1 MHTIDLAKYSL
12 RTDLIIENKEDK
24 NIKTTTTTK
33 DNIKIKTSI
42 SSVSSDKYTTVSIN
56 DISDKDVLKKAEIIL
71 IEELKKYIEPLN
83 LNNKDSVLIVG
94 IGNSAS
100 TPDSLGPKTIKNILV
115 TRHLFKIG
123 DVEDG
128 YQNTSVFTPEVTA
141 STGFETSDLI
151 RTLTKEINAKLLI
164 VIDALASSSIDRVN
178 KTVQITNTGIHPGS
192 GIGNNRKEIS
202 SKTLNIPVIAI
213 GVPTVVDAVTIVTD
227 TFKYLEKQF
236 SYKLNETSSKDKLV
250 KEENINYLNHETTL
264 SKEETKEILGEVGM
278 LTESDFKKLIF
289 EVLSP
294 INYNLMVT
302 PTEID
307 FQIERLALLLGNVIN
322 KTLHKNYNSTYKN

>member
-1 MHTIDLAKYSL
+1 MHTKDLAKYSL

-24 NIKTTTTTK
+24 NIKTTTISK

-42 SSVSSDKYTTVSIN
+42 SSISSDKYTTVSIN
-56 DISDKDVLKKAEIIL
+56 DISDKDTLKKAEAIL
-71 IEELKKYIEPLN
+71 IEELKKYLEPLN
-83 LNNKDSVLIVG
+83 LNYKDEVLIVG

-115 TRHLFKIG
+115 TRHLFKLG

-128 YQNTSVFTPEVTA
+128 YQNTSAFTPEVTA

-151 RTLTKEINAKLLI
+151 KTLTKEINAKLLI
-164 VIDALASSSIDRVN
+164 VVDALASSSIERLN

-202 SKTLNIPVIAI
+202 FKTLNIPVIAI
-213 GVPTVVDAVTIVTD
+213 GVPTVVDAATIVTD

-236 SYKLNETSSKDKLV
+236 SYKLNENSSKDKLI
-250 KEENINYLNHETTL
+250 KEENINYLNHETNL
-264 SKEETKEILGEVGM
+264 SEEETKEILGEIGM

>member
-24 NIKTTTTTK
+24 NIKTTTISK

-42 SSVSSDKYTTVSIN
+42 SSISSDKYTTVSIN
-56 DISDKDVLKKAEIIL
+56 DISDKDTLKKAEAIL
-71 IEELKKYIEPLN
+71 IEELEKYLEPLN
-83 LNNKDSVLIVG
+83 LNYKDEVLIVG

-115 TRHLFKIG
+115 TRHLFKLG

-128 YQNTSVFTPEVTA
+128 YQNTSAFTPEVTA

-151 RTLTKEINAKLLI
+151 KTLTKEINAKLLI
-164 VIDALASSSIDRVN
+164 VVDALASSSIERLN

-202 SKTLNIPVIAI
+202 FKTLNIPVIAI
-213 GVPTVVDAVTIVTD
+213 GVPTVVDAATIVTD

-236 SYKLNETSSKDKLV
+236 SYKLNENSSKDKLI
-250 KEENINYLNHETTL
+250 KEENINYLNHETNL
-264 SKEETKEILGEVGM
+264 SEEETKEILGEIGM

>member
-1 MHTIDLAKYSL
+1 MHTIDLSKYSL
-12 RTDLIIENKEDK
+12 RTDLIIENKQNK
-24 NIKTTTTTK
+24 NIKTTTNIK
-33 DNIKIKTSI
+33 DNIKIKTSF
-42 SSVSSDKYTTVSIN
+42 SNNSSDKYTTVSIN
-56 DISDKDVLKKAEIIL
+56 DISDKDALKKAEIIL

-83 LNNKDSVLIVG
+83 LNKEDEVLIIG

-115 TRHLFKIG
+115 TRHLFKLG
-123 DVEDG
+123 EVEDG
-128 YQNTSVFTPEVTA
+128 YQNTAVFIPEVSA
-141 STGFETSDLI
+141 STGFETGNLI
-151 RTLTKEINAKLLI
+151 KTLTQEINAKLLI
-164 VIDALASSSIDRVN
+164 VIDALASSSIERVN

-192 GIGNNRKEIS
+192 GVGNNRKEIS
-202 SKTLNIPVIAI
+202 SKTINIPVIAI
-213 GVPTVVDAVTIVTD
+213 GIPTVVDAVTIVTD

-236 SYKLNETSSKDKLV
+236 SYKLNESSPKDKLI
-250 KEENINYLNHETTL
+250 KEENINYLDHQTNL

-278 LTESDFKKLIF
+278 LTESDFKKLIY

-307 FQIERLALLLGNVIN
+307 FQVERLALLLGNVIN

>member
-24 NIKTTTTTK
+24 NIKTTTISK

-42 SSVSSDKYTTVSIN
+42 SSISSDKYSTVSIN
-56 DISDKDVLKKAEIIL
+56 DISDKDTLKKAEAIL
-71 IEELKKYIEPLN
+71 IEELKKYLEPLN
-83 LNNKDSVLIVG
+83 LNYKDEVLIVG

-115 TRHLFKIG
+115 TRHLFKLG

-128 YQNTSVFTPEVTA
+128 YQNTSAFIPEVTA

-151 RTLTKEINAKLLI
+151 KTLTKEINAKLLI
-164 VIDALASSSIDRVN
+164 VVDALASSSIERLN

-213 GVPTVVDAVTIVTD
+213 GVPTVVDAATIVTD

-236 SYKLNETSSKDKLV
+236 SYKLNENSSKDKLI
-250 KEENINYLNHETTL
+250 KEENINYLNHETNL
-264 SKEETKEILGEVGM
+264 SEEETKEILGEIGM

>member
-1 MHTIDLAKYSL
+1 M
-12 RTDLIIENKEDK
+12 
-24 NIKTTTTTK
+24 
-33 DNIKIKTSI
+33 
-42 SSVSSDKYTTVSIN
+42 
-56 DISDKDVLKKAEIIL
+56 
-71 IEELKKYIEPLN
+71 
-83 LNNKDSVLIVG
+83 

-115 TRHLFKIG
+115 TRHLFKLG

-128 YQNTSVFTPEVTA
+128 YQNTSAFTPEVTA

-151 RTLTKEINAKLLI
+151 KTLTKEINAKLLI
-164 VIDALASSSIDRVN
+164 VVDALASSSIERLN

-213 GVPTVVDAVTIVTD
+213 GVPTVVDAATIVTD

-236 SYKLNETSSKDKLV
+236 SYKLNENSSKDKLI
-250 KEENINYLNHETTL
+250 KEENINYLNHETNL
-264 SKEETKEILGEVGM
+264 SEEETKEILGEIGM

>member
-151 RTLTKEINAKLLI
+151 KTLTKEINAKLLI

-278 LTESDFKKLIF
+278 LTESDFKRLIF

>member
-115 TRHLFKIG
+115 TRHLFNIG

-151 RTLTKEINAKLLI
+151 KTLTKEINAKLLI

-250 KEENINYLNHETTL
+250 KEENINYLNHETAL

>member
-24 NIKTTTTTK
+24 NIKTTTISK

-42 SSVSSDKYTTVSIN
+42 SSISSDKYTTVSIN
-56 DISDKDVLKKAEIIL
+56 DISDKDTLKKAEAIL
-71 IEELKKYIEPLN
+71 IEELKKYLEPLN
-83 LNNKDSVLIVG
+83 LNYKDEVLIVG

-115 TRHLFKIG
+115 TRHLFKLG

-151 RTLTKEINAKLLI
+151 KTLTKEINAKLLI
-164 VIDALASSSIDRVN
+164 VVDALASSSIERLN

-213 GVPTVVDAVTIVTD
+213 GVPTVVDAATIVTD

-236 SYKLNETSSKDKLV
+236 SYKLNENSSKDKLI
-250 KEENINYLNHETTL
+250 KEENINYLNHETNL
-264 SKEETKEILGEVGM
+264 SEEETKEILGEIGM

>member
-24 NIKTTTTTK
+24 NIKTTTISK

-42 SSVSSDKYTTVSIN
+42 SSISSDKYTTVSIN
-56 DISDKDVLKKAEIIL
+56 DISDKDTLKKAEAIL
-71 IEELKKYIEPLN
+71 IEELEKYLEPLN
-83 LNNKDSVLIVG
+83 LNYKDEVLIVG

-115 TRHLFKIG
+115 TRHLFKLG

-128 YQNTSVFTPEVTA
+128 YQNTSAFTPEVTA

-151 RTLTKEINAKLLI
+151 KTLTKEINAKLLI
-164 VIDALASSSIDRVN
+164 VVDALASSSIERLN

-213 GVPTVVDAVTIVTD
+213 GVPTVVDAATIVTD

-236 SYKLNETSSKDKLV
+236 SYKLNENSSKDKLI
-250 KEENINYLNHETTL
+250 KEENINYLNHETNL
-264 SKEETKEILGEVGM
+264 SEEETKEILGEIGM

>member
-24 NIKTTTTTK
+24 NIKTTTISK

-42 SSVSSDKYTTVSIN
+42 SSISSDKYTTVSIN
-56 DISDKDVLKKAEIIL
+56 DISDKDTLKKAEAIL
-71 IEELKKYIEPLN
+71 IEELKKYLEPLN
-83 LNNKDSVLIVG
+83 LNYKDEVLIVG

-115 TRHLFKIG
+115 TRHLFKLG

-128 YQNTSVFTPEVTA
+128 YQNTSAFIPEVTA

-151 RTLTKEINAKLLI
+151 KTLTKEINAKLLI
-164 VIDALASSSIDRVN
+164 VVDALASSSIERLN

-213 GVPTVVDAVTIVTD
+213 GVPTVVDAATIVTD

-236 SYKLNETSSKDKLV
+236 SYKLNENSSKDKLI
-250 KEENINYLNHETTL
+250 KEENINYLNHETNL
-264 SKEETKEILGEVGM
+264 SEEETKEILGEIGM

>member
-1 MHTIDLAKYSL
+1 MHTIDLSKYNL
-12 RTDLIIENKEDK
+12 RTDLIIENKKDK
-24 NIKTTTTTK
+24 NIKTTTQTK
-33 DNIKIKTSI
+33 NNIKIENSI
-42 SSVSSDKYTTVSIN
+42 SSISDDRYTTVSIN
-56 DISDKDVLKKAEIIL
+56 DISDKDNLKKAEEIL

-83 LNNKDSVLIVG
+83 LKNTDEVLIIG

-115 TRHLFKIG
+115 TRHLFKLG
-123 DVEDG
+123 EVEDG

-151 RTLTKEINAKLLI
+151 KTLVKEINAKLLI

-178 KTVQITNTGIHPGS
+178 KTIQITNTGIHPGS

-202 SKTLNIPVIAI
+202 TKTTNIPVIAVGI
-213 GVPTVVDAVTIVTD
+213 PTVVDAATIVTD

-236 SYKLNETSSKDKLV
+236 SYKLNNNSSKDKLV
-250 KEENINYLNHETTL
+250 LEEKINYLEHKTNL
-264 SKEETKEILGEVGM
+264 SEEETKEILGEVGM
-278 LTESDFKKLIF
+278 LTERDFKTLIY

-307 FQIERLALLLGNVIN
+307 FQVERLALLLGNAIN
-322 KTLHKNYNSTYKN
+322 KSLHKNYNSTYRN

>member
-24 NIKTTTTTK
+24 NIKTTTISK

-42 SSVSSDKYTTVSIN
+42 SSISSDKYTTVSIN
-56 DISDKDVLKKAEIIL
+56 DISDKDTLKKAEAIL
-71 IEELKKYIEPLN
+71 IEELKKYLEPLN
-83 LNNKDSVLIVG
+83 LNYKDEVLIVG

-115 TRHLFKIG
+115 TRHLFKLG

-128 YQNTSVFTPEVTA
+128 YQNTSAFTPEVTA

-151 RTLTKEINAKLLI
+151 KTLTKEINAKLLI
-164 VIDALASSSIDRVN
+164 VVDALASSSIERLN

-213 GVPTVVDAVTIVTD
+213 GVPTVVDAATIVTD

-236 SYKLNETSSKDKLV
+236 SYKLNENSSKDKLI
-250 KEENINYLNHETTL
+250 KEENINYLNHETNL
-264 SKEETKEILGEVGM
+264 SEEETKEILGEIGM

>member
-24 NIKTTTTTK
+24 NIKTTTISK

-42 SSVSSDKYTTVSIN
+42 SSISSDKYTTVSIN
-56 DISDKDVLKKAEIIL
+56 DISDKDTLKKAEAIL
-71 IEELKKYIEPLN
+71 IEELKKYLEPLN
-83 LNNKDSVLIVG
+83 LNYKDEVLIVG

-115 TRHLFKIG
+115 TRHLFKLG

-128 YQNTSVFTPEVTA
+128 YQNTSAFTPEVTA

-151 RTLTKEINAKLLI
+151 KTLTKEINAKLLI
-164 VIDALASSSIDRVN
+164 VVDALASSSIERLN

-213 GVPTVVDAVTIVTD
+213 GVPTVVDAATIVTD

-236 SYKLNETSSKDKLV
+236 SYKLNENSSKDKLI
-250 KEENINYLNHETTL
+250 KEENINYLNHETNL
-264 SKEETKEILGEVGM
+264 SEEETKEILGEIGM
-278 LTESDFKKLIF
+278 LTESNFKKLIF

>member
-24 NIKTTTTTK
+24 NIKTTTISK

-42 SSVSSDKYTTVSIN
+42 SSISSDKYTTVSIN
-56 DISDKDVLKKAEIIL
+56 DISDKDTLKKAEAIL
-71 IEELKKYIEPLN
+71 IEELKKYLEPLN
-83 LNNKDSVLIVG
+83 LNYKDEVLIVG

-115 TRHLFKIG
+115 TRHLFKLG

-128 YQNTSVFTPEVTA
+128 YQNTSAFTPEVTA

-151 RTLTKEINAKLLI
+151 KTLTKEINAKLLI
-164 VIDALASSSIDRVN
+164 VVDALASSSIERLN

-213 GVPTVVDAVTIVTD
+213 GIPTVVDAATIVTD

-236 SYKLNETSSKDKLV
+236 SYKLNENSSKDKLI
-250 KEENINYLNHETTL
+250 KEENINYLNHETNL
-264 SKEETKEILGEVGM
+264 SEEETKEILGEIGM